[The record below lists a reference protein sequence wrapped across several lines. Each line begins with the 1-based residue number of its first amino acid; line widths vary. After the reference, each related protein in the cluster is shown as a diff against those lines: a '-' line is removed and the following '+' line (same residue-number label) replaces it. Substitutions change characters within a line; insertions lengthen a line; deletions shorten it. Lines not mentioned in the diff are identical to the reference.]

1 MSVLYVHAGD
11 DSATYRAL
19 FARELPEVPCVAF
32 PEPAPTDATTFV
44 ACWNPPPGFF
54 APLVALR
61 AVFALGAGVDRL
73 LARADLPSAVPI
85 VRLLDAGMADQMVE
99 YALLGVLMRQRQVV
113 EYRVQQAGSEWR
125 RHPSLARADLRVGV
139 LGLGE
144 MGGAVA
150 RALARFGYAVA
161 GSSRSPKAIDGVAV
175 HHGDPALEGVLA
187 RSDVLVNTLPSTPAT
202 RGLLDAARLAR
213 LPRDAFV
220 VNASRGDQLD
230 ADALRRLL
238 DDGHLSGALL
248 DVFAV
253 EPLPPDDPLWRHP
266 KVTITPHV
274 AATTLPQPS
283 VRQVADGIRR
293 MLRGEAAAGRVDRS
307 RGY

>member
-1 MSVLYVHAGD
+1 MSLLYVHAGD
-11 DSATYRAL
+11 DSATYGAL
-19 FARELPEVPCVAF
+19 FARELSEVPCVAF
-32 PEPAPTDATTFV
+32 PEPAPPDATAFV

-73 LARADLPSAVPI
+73 LARTDLPAAVPI
-85 VRLLDAGMADQMVE
+85 VRLLDAGMAEQMVE

-113 EYRVQQAGSEWR
+113 EYRLQQAGCEWR
-125 RHPSLARADLRVGV
+125 RHPPLARADLRVGV

-161 GSSRSPKAIDGVAV
+161 GWSRSPKAIDGVAV
-175 HHGDPALEGVLA
+175 HHGSRGLDAVLA
-187 RSDVLVNTLPSTPAT
+187 HSDVLVNTLPSTPAT
-202 RGLLDAARLAR
+202 RGLLDATNLAR
-213 LPRDAFV
+213 LPRGAFV

-230 ADALRRLL
+230 ARALRILL
-238 DDGHLSGALL
+238 DEGTLSGALL
-248 DVFAV
+248 DVFTV

-266 KVTITPHV
+266 RITITPHV
-274 AATTLPQPS
+274 AATTLPRPS
-283 VRQVADGIRR
+283 VRQVGDNIRR
-293 MLRGEAAAGRVDRS
+293 ILDGKAPLGRVDRD
-307 RGY
+307 RAY